1 VTLRD
6 RSFWVPGRKEFEETE
21 VKFQQ
26 KWRRFC
32 QHFAKGSTSA
42 FVSSALMLH
51 FVCITPDPT
60 LGKYGCVW
68 LSSQPVPGGPGLL
81 RIVISVSDS
90 ESAAIRVPSQ
100 HVRVR
105 FSRSPKLV
113 RQCPS
118 RPSESWPS
126 RDFRVSSSTRS
137 ESASCGG
144 GYCLRVDC
152 PPRVLAN
159 LAVRCVRLPQ
169 GGRATRPLPGA
180 GYGAGAGGTLP
191 YSGWA
196 A

>member
-1 VTLRD
+1 MTGAAHSMGRLIEFALLSRLACTFV
-6 RSFWVPGRKEFEETE
+6 FW
-21 VKFQQ
+21 
-26 KWRRFC
+26 
-32 QHFAKGSTSA
+32 
-42 FVSSALMLH
+42 SSRTKMH
-51 FVCITPDPT
+51 
-60 LGKYGCVW
+60 GCVLAL
-68 LSSQPVPGGPGLL
+68 LSTCSRPAPDRDQRP
-81 RIVISVSDS
+81 VSDS

-105 FSRSPKLV
+105 FSLSPKLV

-159 LAVRCVRLPQ
+159 LAVRCDRLPQ